1 MRFTIRHTTNYTYE
15 FPANGAVQR
24 LRLTPPRT
32 KSQTIHSWAIE
43 TDGIDKAAHYVDGF
57 GNLVHLVTHAGPY
70 ETLTISAGGE
80 VETTDTGGVIGDIGE
95 VANPQVFLRETDL
108 TQASDAITAMAMAL
122 PAGKLLSRLHHLLE
136 AIATRVHYVTD
147 STDAATSAA
156 EAFEAGRGVC
166 QDHAHIFIVAARGMG
181 LPSRYV
187 TGYLHVAEEREEVAH
202 HAWAET
208 HVPGLGWVG
217 FDPAN
222 NVCPTERYVRLA
234 CGFDAK
240 SAAPIV
246 GMGRGGGRESLKV
259 AVVVQEQQQQQQ
271 Q

>member
-15 FPANGAVQR
+15 LPANGAVQR
-24 LRLTPPRT
+24 LRLTPPKT

-70 ETLTISAGGE
+70 ETLTITAGGE

-95 VANPQVFLRETDL
+95 VANPQVFLRGTEL
-108 TQASDAITAMAMAL
+108 TQASDAITAMSAAL
-122 PAGKLLSRLHHLLE
+122 PSAKILSRLHHLLE

-166 QDHAHIFIVAARGMG
+166 QDHSHIFIASARGMG
-181 LPSRYV
+181 LPSR
-187 TGYLHVAEEREEVAH
+187 
-202 HAWAET
+202 
-208 HVPGLGWVG
+208 
-217 FDPAN
+217 
-222 NVCPTERYVRLA
+222 
-234 CGFDAK
+234 
-240 SAAPIV
+240 
-246 GMGRGGGRESLKV
+246 
-259 AVVVQEQQQQQQ
+259 
-271 Q
+271 